1 MSEKI
6 DLFKQYKDE
15 YKARAKPALI
25 KTTASQY
32 LCIQG
37 KGVPGGKDFDQA
49 IGAMYSMAFT
59 IKMTRKAQG
68 LGDYVVCKLEAVWWS
83 DEDVCFSKLPKE
95 KWQWK
100 MMIRT
105 PDCVDRSDLE
115 KACQAIIAKGKGDAV
130 KRVRLEEL
138 HEGSC
143 VQALHVGPY
152 DKVERTIKV
161 MSEYMDD
168 NGLSVSGK
176 YHEVY
181 LSDPRRV
188 EPDRLKTIVRL
199 PVNKA

>member
-15 YKARAKPALI
+15 YKAGSKPALI
-25 KTTASQY
+25 KTTASEY
-32 LCIQG
+32 LCIEG
-37 KGVPGGKDFDQA
+37 KGVPGEKDFDQA
-49 IGAMYSMAFT
+49 IGALYSMAFT

-105 PDCVDRSDLE
+105 PGCVGRDDLE
-115 KACQAIIAKGKGDAV
+115 KACKAIIAKGKSDAV
-130 KRVRLEEL
+130 KRVHLEEL
-138 HEGSC
+138 HEGRC

-176 YHEVY
+176 YHEIY

-199 PVNKA
+199 PVNKT